1 MKLSSIFFALI
12 GLSSDSNAL
21 PVSDELKALSN
32 FEYWAHTSIAEHD
45 AFGKQPKTENDVQRL
60 RGIRADLLTLLA
72 NVPDEHFDES
82 SPDDEESSGNMSGDG
97 MLTINMELMEENN
110 AMGDDIALL
119 VRHGLISEDHP
130 FSSDDN
136 GADSALIDLNN
147 QRGYG
152 LFEKV
157 DEDDMLVADENDMPT
172 FEKFLSG
179 SRSSQNA
186 REPRLIRGQN
196 TNSNNN
202 WLGYS
207 LLGSIGAIFVT
218 VSATV
223 CVRRMKSDKVQNS
236 GTPIQKLK
244 RYQNDTQ
251 TQQKTRPRNLSHV
264 NFGQKPGYNPAYRP
278 QFFNPNQPM
287 SGGFSSAMSHI
298 SSGSSNFGPNQMPQP
313 TTHASLP
320 RTTSSHHAPSMSSG
334 YVTNDNAQGRG
345 YPNQNRAL
353 PPPPYSKVQY

>member
-1 MKLSSIFFALI
+1 MKLNSILIALI
-12 GLSSDSNAL
+12 GLTSDSNAL
-21 PVSDELKALSN
+21 PVSDELQALSN
-32 FEYWAHTSIAEHD
+32 FDHWAETSIAEHNVY
-45 AFGKQPKTENDVQRL
+45 GKAPKTESDVQRL

-72 NVPDEHFDES
+72 NVPDEHFES
-82 SPDDEESSGNMSGDG
+82 VDAVTDVGAGSGDFSGDG
-97 MLTINMELMEENN
+97 DILTINMELINENN

-119 VRHGLISEDHP
+119 VNNGIIT
-130 FSSDDN
+130 DDN
-136 GADSALIDLNN
+136 GADSALIDLKNR
-147 QRGYG
+147 RGFG

-157 DEDDMLVADENDMPT
+157 DEDDMLVAEENDTPM
-172 FEKFLSG
+172 FEKFISN
-179 SRSSQNA
+179 SRNSQ

-196 TNSNNN
+196 TNENNN

-207 LLGSIGAIFVT
+207 LLGSIGAIFIT

-244 RYQNDTQ
+244 RYQVEQ
-251 TQQKTRPRNLSHV
+251 KTQQKTHPRNLNQV
-264 NFGQKPGYNPAYRP
+264 NFSGYNAAYRP

-298 SSGSSNFGPNQMPQP
+298 SSGASSFGPSASQTGRVPQTGP
-313 TTHASLP
+313 T
-320 RTTSSHHAPSMSSG
+320 RTISHHNSPPSMSSG
-334 YVTNDNAQGRG
+334 YVTNNDARS